1 MFTHPEMMFA
11 PGIAIV
17 IIVMAFNFLSDALQ
31 IAIDPRISKDKLRSV
46 KGACNDDIVNS

>member
-1 MFTHPEMMFA
+1 MMFA

-31 IAIDPRISKDKLRSV
+31 IAIDPISSKDKLRSV
-46 KGACNDDIVNS
+46 KKEWCNHDIVNS